1 MSKPPTAPSPKATKP
16 RKRGT
21 REQTRQRLMD
31 ATIDLIR
38 REGLAALTTVRIT
51 EQAGIVQSG
60 FYAHFKNIEDCLAA
74 AAEHVVD
81 RQRLVQSDFRSR
93 AYAQLLVTDD
103 GVRYGNMRALWE
115 RSLDLMLED
124 RVFAELFL
132 RYRRDASSLG
142 KRVRKVFDQAR
153 ADMARDMN
161 EVAPRLGI
169 GQEFQPYTAFW
180 GDLVLGMWLTATE
193 ALLDGTHDRDVV
205 LTMLAQ
211 TTCAGSIAGARAAQR
226 QEVERKMTLASTS

>member
-1 MSKPPTAPSPKATKP
+1 MSALRPEKPTKP

-21 REQTRQRLMD
+21 REQTRQRLLD

-38 REGLAALTTVRIT
+38 RDGFASLTTVSIT
-51 EQAGIVQSG
+51 ERAGIVQSG
-60 FYAHFKNIEDCLAA
+60 FYAHFKNLDPCVEA
-74 AAEHVVD
+74 AAEQVVD

-93 AYAQLLVTDD
+93 AYAQLLVADD
-103 GVRYGNMRALWE
+103 PVSYANMRALWE

-132 RYRRDASSLG
+132 RFRRDSSPLG
-142 KRVRKVFDQAR
+142 KRLRKVFDQAR
-153 ADMARDMN
+153 SDMARDMN

-169 GQEFQPYTAFW
+169 GNEFAPFTAFW

-211 TTCAGSIAGARAAQR
+211 TTCAGSLAGVRAAQR
-226 QEVERKMTLASTS
+226 REAEHTFKPTPAE

>member
-1 MSKPPTAPSPKATKP
+1 MLTRKAAKP

-21 REQTRQRLMD
+21 REQTRQRLLD

-38 REGLAALTTVRIT
+38 REGLAVLSTVSIT

-60 FYAHFKNIEDCLAA
+60 FYAHFKNLDECLAA
-74 AAEHVVD
+74 AAEQVVD

-93 AYAQLLVTDD
+93 AYAQLLGVDD
-103 GVRYGNMRALWE
+103 MVRYESMRALWE

-124 RVFAELFL
+124 RSFAELFL
-132 RYRRDASSLG
+132 RFRRDASPLG

-169 GQEFQPYTAFW
+169 GREFEPYTAFW

-193 ALLDGTHDRDVV
+193 ALLDGSHDRDVV

-211 TTCAGSIAGARAAQR
+211 TTCAGSLAGVRAAQR
-226 QEVERKMTLASTS
+226 RETERKLKTAGNN